1 MNVIV
6 VTVDFKTIN
15 MKYRYDNIDTFMSY
29 KSWSDKQKIDELLRI
44 DCNLYANLGTDST
57 PEEKQ
62 EAKRR
67 SLIIYRL
74 IKTLDK
80 KLGDELLYMEDKK
93 Q

>member
-1 MNVIV
+1 
-6 VTVDFKTIN
+6 

-62 EAKRR
+62 EAK
-67 SLIIYRL
+67 
-74 IKTLDK
+74 K
-80 KLGDELLYMEDKK
+80 KKHNNI
-93 Q
+93 

>member
-1 MNVIV
+1 
-6 VTVDFKTIN
+6 
-15 MKYRYDNIDTFMSY
+15 MKYKYEDKEKIIKFT
-29 KSWSDKQKIDELLRI
+29 SWTDKQKIDELLRI

-57 PEEKQ
+57 SEEKQ
-62 EAKRR
+62 EAKRK
-67 SLIIYRL
+67 SIIIYRL

>member
-1 MNVIV
+1 
-6 VTVDFKTIN
+6 
-15 MKYRYDNIDTFMSY
+15 MKYRYESIDTFMSY

-57 PEEKQ
+57 QEEKQ
-62 EAKRR
+62 EAKRK
-67 SLIIYRL
+67 SIIIYRL